1 MISIYKVP
9 GSEITEQLKNVLQ
22 KRLNSRTLDE
32 IQNALLKNPHIRLEP
47 SDIRYEFSEI
57 VTAQKAFY
65 LDLFNMIL
73 KFLLNC

>member
-47 SDIRYEFSEI
+47 SDIR
-57 VTAQKAFY
+57 
-65 LDLFNMIL
+65 
-73 KFLLNC
+73 